1 MMAKHTG
8 FMEYKRKDPPK
19 RPVRERVKDYRE
31 VELTLSIEDLQE
43 QAARCMDCGVP
54 SCHTYGC
61 PVKNR
66 IPDWNDMVYRGKWE
80 KALDLLHATNN
91 FPEITGRICPAPC
104 EPACTLSIN
113 QPAVTIRHI
122 ELQIV
127 EKGFEM
133 GWIRPEPAQI
143 KKNKRIGIVG
153 SGPAGLAAAQQLAR
167 RGYLVVVYEKA
178 DRVGGLLRYG
188 IPDFK
193 LEKQVLDRRID
204 QLIAEGVQFETEV
217 DAGRDIS
224 PRFMRRTFDAILI
237 TAGATIPRDLKIP
250 GRDLKGIH
258 FAMDYLTQQNRC
270 VAGDQIPASD
280 RIDAQGKSV
289 VVIGGGDTGSD
300 CVGTA
305 NRQGATMVT
314 QIELLPKPPVNRSPN
329 NPWPTWP
336 VILQKSSSHEE
347 GCEQMWSINTRK
359 FLGDQWVEELDC
371 IRLEWSEP
379 DAEGTRSFKEIQG
392 SEFTLNAELVIL
404 AAGFVHVEHGSL
416 VKEFN
421 LKLDNL
427 GNILVNDE
435 FMTSTDGVFAAGDT
449 TMGASLIVRAI
460 DQGRLAAEGI
470 DRFLSK

>member
-1 MMAKHTG
+1 M
-8 FMEYKRKDPPK
+8 
-19 RPVRERVKDYRE
+19 
-31 VELTLSIEDLQE
+31 
-43 QAARCMDCGVP
+43 
-54 SCHTYGC
+54 
-61 PVKNR
+61 
-66 IPDWNDMVYRGKWE
+66 
-80 KALDLLHATNN
+80 
-91 FPEITGRICPAPC
+91 
-104 EPACTLSIN
+104 
-113 QPAVTIRHI
+113 
-122 ELQIV
+122 
-127 EKGFEM
+127 
-133 GWIRPEPAQI
+133 
-143 KKNKRIGIVG
+143 
-153 SGPAGLAAAQQLAR
+153 
-167 RGYLVVVYEKA
+167 
-178 DRVGGLLRYG
+178 
-188 IPDFK
+188 
-193 LEKQVLDRRID
+193 
-204 QLIAEGVQFETEV
+204 
-217 DAGRDIS
+217 
-224 PRFMRRTFDAILI
+224 
-237 TAGATIPRDLKIP
+237 
-250 GRDLKGIH
+250 
-258 FAMDYLTQQNRC
+258 
-270 VAGDQIPASD
+270 AGDQIPSSD